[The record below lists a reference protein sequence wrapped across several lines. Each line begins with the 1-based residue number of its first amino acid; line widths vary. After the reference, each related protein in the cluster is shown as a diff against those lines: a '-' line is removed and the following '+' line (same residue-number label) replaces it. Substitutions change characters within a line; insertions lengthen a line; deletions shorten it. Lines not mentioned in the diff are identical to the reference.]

1 MTILEEEKHTASAS
15 SAGSD
20 KDSHSPINSVSPS
33 SGIQQQTSIT
43 SVVTS
48 GQQQQGSA
56 STAAQTAVTR
66 ITSSSEVNVTKNHLL
81 SNMISNVADRYIT
94 PEYLAPLPSS
104 VSHKPKTVNTTSIFI
119 FKNIKL
125 EVHSR
130 GA

>member
-33 SGIQQQTSIT
+33 SGIQQTSIT

>member
-15 SAGSD
+15 SAGSN

-48 GQQQQGSA
+48 GQQQGSA
-56 STAAQTAVTR
+56 STVAQTAVAR

-104 VSHKPKTVNTTSIFI
+104 VSHKPKTVNTTSSIH
-119 FKNIKL
+119 L
-125 EVHSR
+125 
-130 GA
+130 

>member
-15 SAGSD
+15 SAGSSN

-33 SGIQQQTSIT
+33 SGIQQTSIT

-104 VSHKPKTVNTTSIFI
+104 VSHKPKTVNTTSSIH
-119 FKNIKL
+119 L
-125 EVHSR
+125 
-130 GA
+130 

>member
-15 SAGSD
+15 SAGSN

-33 SGIQQQTSIT
+33 SGIQQTSIT

-104 VSHKPKTVNTTSIFI
+104 VSHKPKTVNTTSSIH
-119 FKNIKL
+119 L
-125 EVHSR
+125 
-130 GA
+130 

>member
-33 SGIQQQTSIT
+33 SGIQQTSIT

-48 GQQQQGSA
+48 GQQQGSA
-56 STAAQTAVTR
+56 STVAQTAVAR

-104 VSHKPKTVNTTSIFI
+104 VSHKPKTVNTTSRYSS
-119 FKNIKL
+119 L
-125 EVHSR
+125 RV
-130 GA
+130 

>member
-15 SAGSD
+15 SAGSN

-33 SGIQQQTSIT
+33 SGIQQTSIT

-125 EVHSR
+125 EVVL
-130 GA
+130 ANFN

>member
-15 SAGSD
+15 SAGSN

-48 GQQQQGSA
+48 GQQQQQGSA

-104 VSHKPKTVNTTSIFI
+104 VSHKPKTVNTTSSIH
-119 FKNIKL
+119 L
-125 EVHSR
+125 
-130 GA
+130 

>member
-15 SAGSD
+15 SAGSSN

-104 VSHKPKTVNTTSIFI
+104 VSHKPKTVNTTSSIH
-119 FKNIKL
+119 L
-125 EVHSR
+125 
-130 GA
+130 

>member
-15 SAGSD
+15 SAGSN

-33 SGIQQQTSIT
+33 SGIQKQTSIT

-48 GQQQQGSA
+48 GQPA

>member
-15 SAGSD
+15 SAGSN

-48 GQQQQGSA
+48 GQPA

-104 VSHKPKTVNTTSIFI
+104 VSHKPKTVNT
-119 FKNIKL
+119 KY
-125 EVHSR
+125 
-130 GA
+130 